1 MSWQDILK
9 GREEQD
15 FYMDMYGTHTPQDAK
30 RGFAPSRCE
39 TMFPLGNGSY
49 ERCDNPLRTKKERED
64 MQCRYCTEIEEREEQ
79 E

>member
-30 RGFAPSRCE
+30 SVPNFVKYCE
-39 TMFPLGNGSY
+39 TMFPLGNGTY
-49 ERCDNPLRTKKERED
+49 ERCDNPLRTKKEKED
-64 MQCRYCTEIEEREEQ
+64 MQCRHCTEIEESE
-79 E
+79 